1 MISPLLVLLIGLAGV
16 VCSIRSFNRQCAEA
30 RANYDPIRASSPRGL
45 TSHAGCGNLP
55 GKR

>member
-1 MISPLLVLLIGLAGV
+1 MISPLLVLLIGLAGAAYSV
-16 VCSIRSFNRQCAEA
+16 WSFNRKCAEA

-45 TSHAGCGNLP
+45 TSRTGCGTLP